1 MSLKVNGAYVYDVD
15 ESKATYLL
23 ATGVLT
29 AAPLFFT
36 TSKPDMN
43 EDAFG
48 ALVLGQDMYTRD
60 QLLAK
65 LAARPVFLV
74 RGQKDRLAL
83 LIGPTGGADEIVKY
97 DTVSHLDTVRPTEPW
112 FITYA
117 EDSGSAALN
126 STLLARSPSST
137 NATATWDM
145 HHKEFADRVTAPLA
159 QVGFAADGAVAASAA
174 SWQQVRDDWQ
184 NCVYGRGLNMIVIT
198 GYNGGSY
205 LPVGLN
211 HTPARGNMPCG
222 IGFFGGGY
230 DGKGGFRGIAE
241 MDGHMNPKASGI
253 ENFGDLA
260 VYKTNSDGGR
270 HAMLVH
276 RSIPVGGSFEAY
288 VNKVS
293 PKLQAMGLEVPTRTS
308 FVAPYPL
315 VTNRVG
321 YVVGLP
327 HEHSWFM
334 MEFSDLEKELKV
346 PGTGLYPSKVCT
358 AVSGAVFKKLFPLD
372 TITVPSDKTSAE
384 SSLAEIP
391 DDLEIRATWI
401 PEGIKYG
408 TIDVDQTVA
417 AVDMA
422 RAGESLDAIEFAMV
436 EDGEKTITYGAM
448 AGAASR
454 AISKKKNAYAVFFAE
469 GVVSD
474 LSIGGVKFVKEGGSI
489 MVRDANDNALAS
501 HDAHLRIKM
510 GASASFVGCTE
521 DEVAQIVFGFPTW
534 KAMMEVGSSNKG
546 SYSFDE
552 TALTDGGLFATTD
565 DDELARIIPLVI
577 GYDREPHARPILAG
591 VRGAGLP
598 VRVL

>member
-1 MSLKVNGAYVYDVD
+1 MSLKVNGAYVYNVV

-36 TSKPDMN
+36 AFKPTMN

-48 ALVLGQDMYTRD
+48 ALVSGQDMYTRD
-60 QLLAK
+60 QLLEK

-83 LIGPTGGADEIVKY
+83 LIGPTGGADEVVKY
-97 DTVSHLDTVRPTEPW
+97 DTVSPPDTVQSTEPW
-112 FITYA
+112 FISYA
-117 EDSGSAALN
+117 KDSGSAALN
-126 STLLARSPSST
+126 STLLARSPSS
-137 NATATWDM
+137 ADASATWAT
-145 HHKEFADRVTAPLA
+145 HHKEFTDRMTAPLA
-159 QVGFAADGAVAASAA
+159 QAGFAADGAVAVSAA

-184 NCVYGRGLNMIVIT
+184 NCVYGRGLNMVVIT
-198 GYNGGSY
+198 GYNGGKY

-211 HTPARGNMPCG
+211 HTPARGNVPCG

-230 DGKGGFRGIAE
+230 DGKGGFRGIAD
-241 MDGHMNPKASGI
+241 MDGHMNQSVMNVEG
-253 ENFGDLA
+253 FGDLS

-276 RSIPVGGSFEAY
+276 RPISASSSFETY
-288 VNKVS
+288 VKKVS

-308 FVAPYPL
+308 FAAPYPL
-315 VTNRVG
+315 ITNRVG

-334 MEFSDLEKELKV
+334 MEFSDLEQELKV
-346 PGTGLYPSKVCT
+346 PGVGLYPSKVCT

-372 TITVPSDKTSAE
+372 TITVHSDKTSAE
-384 SSLAEIP
+384 SSLAQIP

-408 TIDVDQTVA
+408 TVGVDQTVA

-422 RAGESLDAIEFAMV
+422 KAGESIDAIEFAMV
-436 EDGEKTITYGAM
+436 EDGTKTITYGAM

-474 LSIGGVKFVKEGGSI
+474 LSIGAVKFIKEGGSI
-489 MVRDANDNALAS
+489 MVRDASDGALAS

-510 GASASFVGCTE
+510 GASVSFTGCTE

-552 TALTDGGLFATTD
+552 TALTDGGFFATTN

-598 VRVL
+598 IRVL

>member
-29 AAPLFFT
+29 AAPLFFS
-36 TSKPDMN
+36 TSKPGMN
-43 EDAFG
+43 EAAFG

-83 LIGPTGGADEIVKY
+83 LIGPAGGADEVVKY
-97 DTVSHLDTVRPTEPW
+97 DTVAHPDTLQPTEPW
-112 FITYA
+112 FIAYA
-117 EDSGSAALN
+117 KDSGSASLN
-126 STLLARSPSST
+126 STLLARSPSSSD
-137 NATATWDM
+137 ASATWTT
-145 HHKEFADRVTAPLA
+145 HHKEFTDRVTAPLA
-159 QVGFAADGAVAASAA
+159 QVGLAADGAVAVSAA

-184 NCVYGRGLNMIVIT
+184 NCVYGRGLNMIVIS
-198 GYNGGSY
+198 GNDGGGF
-205 LPVGLN
+205 PVVGLN

-230 DGKGGFRGIAE
+230 DGKGGFRGIAD
-241 MDGHMNPKASGI
+241 MDGHMNPNGAGD
-253 ENFGDLA
+253 EGFGDLG

-270 HAMLVH
+270 HAMLIH
-276 RSIPVGGSFEAY
+276 RSIPVGGSFETY
-288 VNKVS
+288 VNKVG
-293 PKLQAMGLEVPTRTS
+293 PKLQAMGLGVPTRTS

-334 MEFSDLEKELKV
+334 MEFSDLETKLKV
-346 PGTGLYPSKVCT
+346 PGTGLYPTKVCA
-358 AVSGAVFKKLFPLD
+358 AVSGAVFKRLFPLD

-408 TIDVDQTVA
+408 TVDVDQTVA

-422 RAGESLDAIEFAMV
+422 KAGESIDAIEFAMV
-436 EDGEKTITYGAM
+436 EDGTKTITYGAM
-448 AGAASR
+448 AGVASR

-469 GVVSD
+469 GVMSD
-474 LSIGGVKFVKEGGSI
+474 LSIGRVKFIKEGGSI
-489 MVRDANDNALAS
+489 MVRDANDGALAS
-501 HDAHLRIKM
+501 HDAQLRIRM
-510 GASASFVGCTE
+510 GATVSFTGCTE

-534 KAMMEVGSSNKG
+534 QAMMEVGSGNKG

-552 TALTDGGLFATTD
+552 TALTDGGLFATTN

-591 VRGAGLP
+591 VRGAGIP